1 METSKIDISID
12 MVEKLKY
19 LDQEKLDRTVWVHPI
34 TSINLAS
41 LKKFFEIEHKCGIVL
56 DFRVRNGRK
65 YPNKSG
71 DNKFCFVEFADAASA
86 NEALG
91 LASRGKTQICGKK
104 FRVFK
109 AGTGTFIY
117 SKKTAKQ
124 KKLEQAKNSLPPLP
138 FPPPNVQN

>member
-1 METSKIDISID
+1 MEASKVNISID
-12 MVEKLKY
+12 MIEKLKY

-34 TSINLAS
+34 ASINLAS

-65 YPNKSG
+65 YPNKTG

-86 NEALG
+86 NEALQ

-109 AGTGTFIY
+109 SGTGTFIY
-117 SKKTAKQ
+117 SKKTAK
-124 KKLEQAKNSLPPLP
+124 
-138 FPPPNVQN
+138 

>member
-1 METSKIDISID
+1 M
-12 MVEKLKY
+12 KY
-19 LDQEKLDRTVWVHPI
+19 LNQERLDRTVWVHPI

-65 YPNKSG
+65 YPNKTG
-71 DNKFCFVEFADAASA
+71 DNKFCLVEFADALSA
-86 NEALG
+86 NEALS
-91 LASRGKTQICGKK
+91 LAARQQTQIAGKK

-109 AGTGTFIY
+109 AGTGTFIF

-124 KKLEQAKNSLPPLP
+124 KKVE
-138 FPPPNVQN
+138 